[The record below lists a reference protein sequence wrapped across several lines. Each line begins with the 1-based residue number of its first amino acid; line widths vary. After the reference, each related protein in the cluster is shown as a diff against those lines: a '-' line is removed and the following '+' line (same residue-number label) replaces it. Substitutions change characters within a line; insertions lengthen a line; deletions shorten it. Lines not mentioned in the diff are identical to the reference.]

1 MIEWIQEHAWI
12 MLWILITPLIMFIGI
27 IHYILIS
34 FQNMK
39 LNDWDW
45 DEDDVEEFHE

>member
-45 DEDDVEEFHE
+45 DEDEQEEFHE